1 MTNRPASVL
10 FEEKGSAV
18 EVKQHGQDHKL
29 SVYDQ
34 TMLEIENG
42 KLAELRLIRRIL
54 AEAYNLTDMTLKDAE
69 G

>member
-10 FEEKGSAV
+10 FDEDGNAV
-18 EVKQHGQDHKL
+18 EVKRDGQDFKL

-34 TMLEIENG
+34 TMLEIERD

-54 AEAYNLTDMTLKDAE
+54 AETFNLTDMTLKDAE